1 MTPGRWVPKRTVRR
15 GHESGFAR
23 LVGIKL
29 HIYCSIQPLFKV
41 RVRVPFEHN
50 IARRRVEGI
59 PLALLGQLSRVDYRY
74 IKRFLCKLFME
85 VVVFVGLGQCS
96 TVPHRPPL
104 LPARVPVA
112 SSPMIREKKGGR
124 KISEIYMPA
133 GTSIGLLRGKRKKNQ
148 QQGKYLFALLLAAN
162 VLPPRELD
170 RCNYYVE
177 EASKPTLRAA
187 D

>member
-15 GHESGFAR
+15 GHESSFAR
-23 LVGIKL
+23 PVGIKL
-29 HIYCSIQPLFKV
+29 YICCSVQLSFKV

-50 IARRRVEGI
+50 VAGRRVEGI
-59 PLALLGQLSRVDYRY
+59 PLALLV
-74 IKRFLCKLFME
+74 KRFLCKLFIE

-112 SSPMIREKKGGR
+112 SGLMIREKKGGR

-133 GTSIGLLRGKRKKNQ
+133 GTGTGLLRGKRKKNQ
-148 QQGKYLFALLLAAN
+148 QQSKYLFALLLAAN
-162 VLPPRELD
+162 VLLPRKPD